1 MGFRIIRRGMFGG
14 GGGGVGGV
22 PVLASATYNS
32 SIDGGV
38 TAQPYR
44 YCYLSASTN
53 MPIVILMHGFNG
65 DYTAISDAVL
75 QNVASYG
82 LFAATVGMRGRS
94 GRTGSQDASGREIH
108 DIYDALTAI
117 RTVHAARVNA
127 LDAAIVGY
135 SGGGGNVLAA
145 LAKFPDTWLCGADH
159 FGIADYGRD
168 ATDGWYVQSP
178 GDQPTLRTWIGG
190 SPVAVP
196 DNYYARDAVAAI
208 ANYSAGK
215 LFLYHDS
222 EDTAVPV
229 VHSQRVAA
237 AMAAAGRTN
246 YTYSETTPASS
257 PRWTHGYP
265 EAGSEIARTIPTW
278 AAHVAARTTP
288 TWTIPASGTIAVIGY
303 IVTKRFSLWLGTGQS
318 EVATVAYN
326 TATDQYTV
334 TPLTGSVTV
343 TITQGAK
350 TATQTISG
358 VTTIT
363 VI

>member
-1 MGFRIIRRGMFGG
+1 MGFRMVRRGIFGG

-32 SIDGGV
+32 SIDAGV

-44 YCYLSASTN
+44 YCYLSASTD
-53 MPIVILMHGFNG
+53 MPIAILMHGFNG

-82 LFAATVGMRGRS
+82 LFAVTVGMRGRS
-94 GRTGSQDASGREIH
+94 GRSGSQDASGREIH

-117 RTVHAARVNA
+117 RTAHASRVNA

-145 LAKFPDTWLCGADH
+145 CCKFPDTWLCGADH
-159 FGIADYGRD
+159 FGISDYGRD
-168 ATDGWYVQSP
+168 VSDGWYAQSV
-178 GDQPTLRTWIGG
+178 GDQPTLRAWIGG

-196 DNYYARDAVAAI
+196 DNYYARDATVAI
-208 ANYSAGK
+208 QNYSGGH
-215 LFLYHDS
+215 LYLYHDTG
-222 EDTAVPV
+222 DTAVEV
-229 VHSQRVAA
+229 VHSQRIAA

-246 YTYSETTPASS
+246 YAYSETTPASS
-257 PRWTHGYP
+257 PRWVHGYP
-265 EAGSEIARTIPTW
+265 EAGTEIAQTIPTW
-278 AAHVAARTTP
+278 AAHIAARTTP
-288 TWTIPASGTIAVIGY
+288 TWTIPTSGTITVIGY
-303 IVTKRFSLWLGTGQS
+303 IVTKRFKIWLGTGQS

-326 TATDQYTV
+326 TAMDSYTV
-334 TPLTGSVTV
+334 TPRTGSMTV

-363 VI
+363 VV